1 MGRLHLFVL
10 LTLWGAIVSS
20 GQIRMR
26 VIMRNPAPA
35 QLSVWQTDPSVAQV
49 EISNLGDPIDA
60 VRLSGEIRSSDGRIV
75 ASTND
80 DDRSIPRFSLP
91 GKGKVTRLRGRD
103 VLSTSAMRIDKT
115 IAKMASQTNSLPE
128 GDYTFCIR
136 LLTDA
141 GEQVDGS
148 EEACGDVSIVIADPP
163 QLMFPSEDQAVASE
177 GLQFQWT
184 QVQRSNVGGS
194 VEYVLVVV
202 PILGSESPSVAIE
215 RNEWLMQRRVQ
226 RNSYLM
232 TGADRPLTVNGAR
245 KFAWRVRAVTPDGR
259 PCTSND
265 GYSEVGTFRIEAA
278 RRDDDV
284 TLRAAM
290 PDSIVISGFRIA
302 VKSWGKRNEDGT
314 YNGVGCMPIA
324 CDKRSSK
331 NVKVPNS
338 GTSTYRLPGHQ
349 MRQFTVRETV
359 TDSTREISTEQAR
372 SSGGTFNTGDLISLP
387 VKTLRPGG
395 GSGFSSSDVQR
406 AMRGLTTS
414 RSNCYD
420 VDLVGIRWSNLQ
432 GKTAS
437 AEGKAVFSVSEE
449 NPAVPL
455 LYPADSFVVELDS
468 IVIVGGSPTECYG
481 NIYHTSALIGDGTG
495 ELARLPVRWPT
506 PDAGSLCSIYSRMTD
521 STGTF
526 WVGETGFAFVAH
538 SYIVDFTGR
547 SLPGIKFI
555 NGQTA
560 TRGSDSIIS
569 NMGYMQVSMGFSTAQ
584 LSSVGFN
591 CTAALLSTN
600 QRLQISSIPRRHYIK
615 YDYINFRFEN
625 SRFMG
630 GSVIATVHPSR
641 KHWAGGVWKSSATKS
656 YVDSNYTLILG
667 ADADPARTDFAM
679 SIRHTQEQ
687 IKSFGFRNIISAE
700 NAIAG
705 RYPAYATFPPAQLP
719 EALGRN
725 ALQIMNQRD
734 LSGILI
740 TNAARTHTFVDSSR
754 DVQSAVLNADLNRG
768 GYILLGPG
776 GVTGRLLYDAHQP
789 DGSSVRQSLG
799 RIGSSPSGTARFV
812 SYVPDSD
819 RDSKAPEYDHY
830 FEFLH
835 DVADS
840 VLLGSRLRIPAPMN
854 MSFDATDV
862 SVTSLG
868 DVPASPITFEP
879 SQTRSNPWGLQIVPR
894 STTQT
899 NTGFVAFE
907 RGVVNLTQA
916 GFAEPIHFDKPFN
929 IHLAEFLADGSTG
942 KMVIDP
948 DSPGQRFDGLLYSPE
963 TVRLSPI
970 PDTSGAAA
978 HLATTGHVGV
988 PFFGAKYM
996 HIIDASDSDTTRPR
1010 RSRYVTVKDNPF
1022 AGFPKSD
1029 LEFNKSDAIGELR
1042 FAMGYNDIG
1051 QDGFFG
1057 KGTLKHPALESISS
1071 ELTVNRFSTC
1081 FRGYR
1086 ASLGIQTL
1094 MQLKSM
1100 FNTIDSTWSCGC
1112 VEDDAFSTMAI
1123 GGRGQINAGGGLL
1136 ASVNTGEEITIGL
1149 KDDIVTLWWSGA
1161 AQFSLTPFLAG
1172 DARLLLRGVYDRR
1185 TSAFRGTVNIDYN
1198 SADFTKGTSFLGE
1211 LDLFIGKDRETST
1224 VMQYLQGKAVV
1235 TLQALSLVGGS
1246 TQKYE
1251 GGLFLG
1257 NGVPTSKAWVIHAS
1271 DSRFRLRDDFLTNEI
1286 TGLYV
1291 YALQSDWVDY
1301 TLFAGRR
1308 DLFAGLGI
1316 VNLNVATSVGIDLQG
1331 SVFGGV
1337 LYGSALLNLQVAL
1350 GAEIGFYG
1358 RGTFNGCFDS
1368 ILWDKYCTDV
1378 GIGVGLTRAKGFYI
1392 E

>member
-372 SSGGTFNTGDLISLP
+372 SSGGSFNTGDLISLP

-395 GSGFSSSDVQR
+395 SGFSTSDVQR
-406 AMRGLTTS
+406 AIRGLAAS
-414 RSNCYD
+414 RSNCYE
-420 VDLVGIRWSNLQ
+420 VELVGLRWSSIQ
-432 GKTAS
+432 GKTAQ
-437 AEGKAVFSVSEE
+437 ARGRAVFSVSEE

-455 LYPADSFVVELDS
+455 LYPADSFVVEVDS
-468 IVIVGGSPTECYG
+468 VVIQSLTPTKLYGS
-481 NIYHTSALIGDGTG
+481 IHHTSALIGDGTG
-495 ELARLPVRWPT
+495 ELARFPLHWQT
-506 PDAGSLCSIYSRMTD
+506 SDASDLCSIYAYMFN
-521 STGTF
+521 STNPA
-526 WVGETGFAFVAH
+526 WVGETGFAFVARN
-538 SYIVDFTGR
+538 YIVDFTGR
-547 SLPGIKFI
+547 SREPGIQFGD
-555 NGQTA
+555 GQTA

-569 NMGYMQVSMGFSTAQ
+569 NMGYMQVSMGFSMAL
-584 LSSVGFN
+584 LSSAGFN

-687 IKSFGFRNIISAE
+687 IKSFAFRNIISAE

-705 RYPAYATFPPAQLP
+705 RYPAYATFPPVQLP

-740 TNAARTHTFVDSSR
+740 TNAARTHTFIDSSR

-840 VLLGSRLRIPAPMN
+840 VLLGSRLGIPAPMN

-868 DVPASPITFEP
+868 DVPASPITFET
-879 SQTRSNPWGLQIVPR
+879 SQTSSNPWGLQIVPR

-996 HIIDASDSDTTRPR
+996 HIIDARDSDTTRPR
-1010 RSRYVTVKDNPF
+1010 RSRYVTVRDSPF

-1029 LEFNKSDAIGELR
+1029 LDFNETGAIGELR
-1042 FAMGYNDIG
+1042 FEMGYNEVA

-1057 KGTLKHPALESISS
+1057 KGVVKVPYLTSIQS
-1071 ELTVNRFSTC
+1071 ELTVNRFSSC
-1081 FRGYR
+1081 FRGSDPR
-1086 ASLGIQTL
+1086 
-1094 MQLKSM
+1094 MQLDEFLRTSSL
-1100 FNTIDSTWSCGC
+1100 FRFIDSAWACGC
-1112 VEDDAFSTMAI
+1112 VDDDAFSTIAI
-1123 GGRGQINAGGGLL
+1123 GGRSQLNMPLSLL
-1136 ASVNTGEEITIGL
+1136 ASVNAGEEVTIGL
-1149 KDDIVTLWWSGA
+1149 KNDVLTIWWSGA
-1161 AQFSLTPFLAG
+1161 AQLTQNSELSR
-1172 DARLLLRGVYDRR
+1172 DVRVLLRGVSDRR
-1185 TSAFRGTVNIDYN
+1185 IPSLRGTVNFDYN
-1198 SADFTKGTSFLGE
+1198 GSSFFGGTVISGE
-1211 LDLFIGKDRETST
+1211 LDLYAGRDVATSEAVT
-1224 VMQYLQGKAVV
+1224 YLQGKARV
-1235 TLQALSLVGGS
+1235 TFETQLLIGGS
-1246 TQKYE
+1246 TNKYE
-1251 GGLFLG
+1251 GGVFLG
-1257 NGVPTSKAWVIHAS
+1257 LNVPTSKAWVLNGS
-1271 DSRFRLRDDFLTNEI
+1271 DSRFRLKDDFLTSKVS
-1286 TGLYV
+1286 GLYV
-1291 YALQSDWVDY
+1291 YALKSNWMDLL
-1301 TLFAGRR
+1301 LFAGRL
-1308 DLFAGLGI
+1308 DMFAGVGI
-1316 VNLNVATSVGIDLQG
+1316 INTNVAASLGLDLQG
-1331 SVFGGV
+1331 TIFGGI
-1337 LYGSALLNLQVAL
+1337 LYGSALVNLQAAL
-1350 GAEIGFYG
+1350 GTEIGFYG
-1358 RGTFNGCFDS
+1358 RGTFLGCFDS
-1368 ILWDKYCTDV
+1368 IFWDKYCTDV
-1378 GIGVGLTRAKGFYI
+1378 GIGVGLTRAKGFYV